1 MAVHKMSKPCRGDP
15 NRLISALAHLFP
27 ALSIYLY
34 FQRSILPILPPP
46 APRHVPGE
54 HNRIATPLKIPGQWE
69 YASISSRHRHA
80 LKALHNSAQGWRAC
94 EPTLGHM
101 PQLYPPFGRGGS
113 GRGGSQ
119 TGDQSP
125 FMLLHLPAPRHV
137 PGEYK
142 MRFMIFFSH
151 LEKWQRKSYR

>member
-1 MAVHKMSKPCRGDP
+1 MTLCFSLPGPIVARASSPASSGGVSPRESSPQRNLAARRCGNP
-15 NRLISALAHLFP
+15 QPGRLRCQNSRP
-27 ALSIYLY
+27 SD
-34 FQRSILPILPPP
+34 
-46 APRHVPGE
+46 
-54 HNRIATPLKIPGQWE
+54 
-69 YASISSRHRHA
+69 ASISSRHRHA